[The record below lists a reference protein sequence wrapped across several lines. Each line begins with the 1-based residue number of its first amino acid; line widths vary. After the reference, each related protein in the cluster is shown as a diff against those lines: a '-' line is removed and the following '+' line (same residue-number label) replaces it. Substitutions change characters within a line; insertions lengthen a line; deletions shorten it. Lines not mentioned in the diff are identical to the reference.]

1 MASGSLGQGLSVA
14 IGAALAKKLNG
25 DSHIVYS
32 LHGDGELQEGQI
44 WEAVMYAGAKG
55 VDNIVATVDANNCQI
70 DGTTDQVLSLGNL
83 EDKFRAFGWEVL
95 HIGDGNDIDQVV
107 FGLEKAKAMTGQ
119 RPSDSSDNE
128 DHDGATAWTL

>member
-1 MASGSLGQGLSVA
+1 
-14 IGAALAKKLNG
+14 
-25 DSHIVYS
+25 
-32 LHGDGELQEGQI
+32 
-44 WEAVMYAGAKG
+44 MYAGAKG

-107 FGLEKAKAMTGQ
+107 FGLEKQ
-119 RPSDSSDNE
+119 RP
-128 DHDGATAWTL
+128 